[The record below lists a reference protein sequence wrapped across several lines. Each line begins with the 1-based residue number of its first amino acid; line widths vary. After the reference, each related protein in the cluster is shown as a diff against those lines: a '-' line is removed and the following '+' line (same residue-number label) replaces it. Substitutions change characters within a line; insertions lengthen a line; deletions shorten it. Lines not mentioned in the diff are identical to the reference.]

1 MGTEHYHYVQ
11 FTRKQGGTTVSF
23 HSLEDWGLY
32 LEEPV
37 IVSPPKPNTYM
48 VEVPGR
54 NGSLDLTESITGA
67 VTYQDREL
75 EFPFL
80 CREKRTKWNGV
91 YQQLLAAVHG
101 RACTIVCSDDPE
113 YYYEGRVTVEEWGAD
128 DKMSFPVVKAAVR
141 PFKTKRETTV
151 VTVALTAEEQ
161 KDIKQMGT
169 YTENAGTVTIQFGT
183 ENFPSVDWSIY
194 DSVTLMF
201 NKSITGKASWSMQ
214 FAGTN
219 YAGMAQMGSK
229 SVTITKKKS
238 EIEAE
243 GYKWQLIKV
252 TASGNTSEVQVLA
265 HMSANAVVTVAG
277 SVKPA
282 IPTVS
287 ADVPCYMTV
296 NGQRYTVPANTTPG
310 AYFHNDD
317 VVIREEGTTFAFNA
331 TGSTTGNPNV
341 TISYQEGTL

>member
-1 MGTEHYHYVQ
+1 MQ
-11 FTRKQGGTTVSF
+11 
-23 HSLEDWGLY
+23 
-32 LEEPV
+32 
-37 IVSPPKPNTYM
+37 
-48 VEVPGR
+48 
-54 NGSLDLTESITGA
+54 
-67 VTYQDREL
+67 
-75 EFPFL
+75 
-80 CREKRTKWNGV
+80 C
-91 YQQLLAAVHG
+91 
-101 RACTIVCSDDPE
+101 
-113 YYYEGRVTVEEWGAD
+113 
-128 DKMSFPVVKAAVR
+128 
-141 PFKTKRETTV
+141 
-151 VTVALTAEEQ
+151 
-161 KDIKQMGT
+161 
-169 YTENAGTVTIQFGT
+169 AGT
-183 ENFPSVDWSIY
+183 
-194 DSVTLMF
+194 
-201 NKSITGKASWSMQ
+201 K
-214 FAGTN
+214 

-229 SVTITKKKS
+229 SVKITKKKS

-317 VVIREEGTTFAFNA
+317 VVIREEGATFAFNA

>member
-1 MGTEHYHYVQ
+1 METEHYHYVR
-11 FTRKQGGTTVSF
+11 FTRKQGGTDVSF

-80 CREKRTKWNGV
+80 CREKRTKWNGI
-91 YQQLLAAVHG
+91 YQKLLAAVHG

-128 DKMSFPVVKAAVR
+128 DKMSFPVVKATVR
-141 PFKTKRETTV
+141 PYKTKLETTV
-151 VTVALTAEEQ
+151 VTVALTAAEA

-169 YTENAGTVTIQFGT
+169 YTEDSGTVTVQFGT

-194 DSVTLMF
+194 DSVTLTF
-201 NKSITGKASWSMQ
+201 NKSVTGKASYSME
-214 FAGTN
+214 FAGYN
-219 YAGMAQMGSK
+219 YAGSVGLGSPTVIVAVSK
-229 SVTITKKKS
+229 SDM
-238 EIEAE
+238 EAE
-243 GYKWQLIKV
+243 GHKWQLVKV
-252 TASGNTSEVQVLA
+252 TVKGSVSNVQVLG
-265 HMSANAVVTVAG
+265 HMTANAAVTVDG

-282 IPTVS
+282 IPTIS

-296 NGQRYTVPANTTPG
+296 DGQRYTVPANTVPG
-310 AYFHNDD
+310 AVFKSDE
-317 VVIREEGTTFAFNA
+317 VVIREDGTTFAFNA
-331 TGSTTGNPNV
+331 TGTTTGTPNV